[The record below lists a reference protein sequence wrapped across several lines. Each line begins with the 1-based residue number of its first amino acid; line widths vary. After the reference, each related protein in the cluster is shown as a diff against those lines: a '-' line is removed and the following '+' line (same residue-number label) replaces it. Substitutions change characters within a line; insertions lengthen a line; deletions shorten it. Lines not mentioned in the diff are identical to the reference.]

1 MLSAIHRRSTSARSL
16 HNHNVLNE
24 EITEDQSIL
33 DTTNAVHHG
42 LNRPQ
47 WTAFV
52 SGLPMLEPESSKSSQ
67 SGDGTSATVSQYR
80 HHYLIASIIID
91 FEAWIRSA
99 CILTNGK
106 LSLGS
111 IMA

>member
-16 HNHNVLNE
+16 HNHNVLNK

-52 SGLPMLEPESSKSSQ
+52 SGLPILEPEE
-67 SGDGTSATVSQYR
+67 GP
-80 HHYLIASIIID
+80 
-91 FEAWIRSA
+91 
-99 CILTNGK
+99 
-106 LSLGS
+106 
-111 IMA
+111 